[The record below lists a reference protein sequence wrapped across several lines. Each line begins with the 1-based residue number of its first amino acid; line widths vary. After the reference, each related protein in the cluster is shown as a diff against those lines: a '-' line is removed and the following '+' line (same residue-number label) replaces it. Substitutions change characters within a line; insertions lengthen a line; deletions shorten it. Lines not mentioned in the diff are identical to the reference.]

1 MDNIRKIFVDSNIF
15 IFANI
20 KEYPEYPI
28 AKAKIKE
35 LIKSHKLLVNTIII
49 SEIQYKLFRLLD
61 QEESYNRTLK
71 ILNSKHVGY
80 ESITQ
85 STILK
90 ALELS
95 HSSNIRINDAIIAQ
109 NAIDLDVE
117 VFTDNTKDFRKI
129 PDLKIV
135 PLRLQK

>member
-1 MDNIRKIFVDSNIF
+1 M
-15 IFANI
+15 I
-20 KEYPEYPI
+20 KT
-28 AKAKIKE
+28 
-35 LIKSHKLLVNTIII
+35 HKLLVNTIII

-80 ESITQ
+80 EFITQ

-95 HSSNIRINDAIIAQ
+95 YNSNTRINDAIIAQ
-109 NAIDLDVE
+109 NAMDLDVE
-117 VFTDNTKDFRKI
+117 VFTDNIKDFRKI
-129 PDLKIV
+129 SNLNNSTKIN
-135 PLRLQK
+135 K

>member
-1 MDNIRKIFVDSNIF
+1 MDNIKKILVDSNIF

-20 KEYPEYPI
+20 KEYPEYLV

-35 LIKSHKLLVNTIII
+35 LIKTHKLLVNTIII
-49 SEIQYKLFRLLD
+49 SEIQYKLYRLLD
-61 QEESYNRTLK
+61 QEESHNRTLK
-71 ILNSKHVGY
+71 ILNSRHVEY

-95 HSSNIRINDAIIAQ
+95 YYSNTRINDAIIAQ
-109 NAIDLDVE
+109 NAIDLDIE
-117 VFTDNTKDFRKI
+117 VFTDNIKDFRKI
-129 PDLKIV
+129 SNLKLI
-135 PLRLQK
+135 PLR

>member
-1 MDNIRKIFVDSNIF
+1 MDNIKKILVDSNIF

-20 KEYPEYPI
+20 KEYPEYAV

-35 LIKSHKLLVNTIII
+35 LIQTHK
-49 SEIQYKLFRLLD
+49 
-61 QEESYNRTLK
+61 
-71 ILNSKHVGY
+71 
-80 ESITQ
+80 TQ

-95 HSSNIRINDAIIAQ
+95 YYSNTRINDAIIAQ

-117 VFTDNTKDFRKI
+117 VFTDNIKDFRNI
-129 PDLKIV
+129 SNLKII
-135 PLRLQK
+135 PLR

>member
-1 MDNIRKIFVDSNIF
+1 MDNIKKILVDSNIF

-20 KEYPEYPI
+20 KEYPEYPA

-35 LIKSHKLLVNTIII
+35 LIKTHELLVNTIII
-49 SEIQYKLFRLLD
+49 SEIQYKLYRLLD
-61 QEESYNRTLK
+61 QEESHNRTLK

-80 ESITQ
+80 ESITK
-85 STILK
+85 STISK

-95 HSSNIRINDAIIAQ
+95 LYSNTRINDAIIAQ

-117 VFTDNTKDFRKI
+117 VFTDNIKDFRKI
-129 PDLKIV
+129 SNLKII
-135 PLRLQK
+135 PLR

>member
-1 MDNIRKIFVDSNIF
+1 LDNIKKVLVDSNIF

-20 KEYPEYPI
+20 KEYPEYPV
-28 AKAKIKE
+28 AKAKLNE
-35 LIKSHKLLVNTIII
+35 LIKTHKLLVNTII
-49 SEIQYKLFRLLD
+49 SEIQYKLYRLLD
-61 QEESYNRTLK
+61 QEESHNRALK

-95 HSSNIRINDAIIAQ
+95 YYSNTRINDAIIAQ

-117 VFTDNTKDFRKI
+117 VFTDNIKDFRKI
-129 PDLKIV
+129 SNLKII
-135 PLRLQK
+135 PLR

>member
-1 MDNIRKIFVDSNIF
+1 LDNIKKILVDSNIF

-20 KEYPEYPI
+20 KEYPEYPV

-35 LIKSHKLLVNTIII
+35 LIKTHKLLVNTIII

-61 QEESYNRTLK
+61 QEESHNRTLK

-95 HSSNIRINDAIIAQ
+95 YSSNARINDAIIAQ
-109 NAIDLDVE
+109 NAMDLDVE
-117 VFTDNTKDFRKI
+117 LFTDNIKDFRKI
-129 PDLKIV
+129 SNLKLI
-135 PLRLQK
+135 PLR